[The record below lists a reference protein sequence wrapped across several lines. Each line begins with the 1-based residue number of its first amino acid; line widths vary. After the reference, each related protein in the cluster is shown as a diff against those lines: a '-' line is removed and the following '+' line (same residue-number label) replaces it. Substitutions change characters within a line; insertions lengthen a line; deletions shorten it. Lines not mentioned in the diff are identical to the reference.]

1 MRAAGGDGGLGGVEG
16 VGLGAGEAALDDGG
30 VGGLGRGDGADQRDP
45 RRGGPGEQR
54 AEADDEVD
62 RAEVVDAHLGGAG
75 AAESGAGDQSVI
87 GEQRSAAHLAINPLG
102 KAPMIKDGETVIIE
116 SGAIIEYIT
125 NRHGG
130 RLAVGVNSPNYGRYL
145 QWVHFAEGTAMA
157 RFILNLFVGGFF
169 PGIDPD
175 SPLVGMAKQS
185 SAEILAY
192 LDTELGRSPY
202 FAGNDFTAADIMMF
216 YCFGIVRSPV
226 MNTDLAQYPNIAAY
240 IARIEARPGYQK
252 AMAIANP
259 KKA

>member
-1 MRAAGGDGGLGGVEG
+1 MITVYHLENSRSERVIWLMEELGLAYNLERFNHEPTMRAPD
-16 VGLGAGEAALDDGG
+16 
-30 VGGLGRGDGADQRDP
+30 
-45 RRGGPGEQR
+45 
-54 AEADDEVD
+54 
-62 RAEVVDAHLGGAG
+62 
-75 AAESGAGDQSVI
+75 SMK
-87 GEQRSAAHLAINPLG
+87 AINPLG
-102 KAPMIKDGETVIIE
+102 KAPMIKDGETVVIE

-130 RLAVGVNSPNYGRYL
+130 RLAVGVNSHNYGRYL
-145 QWVHFAEGTAMA
+145 QWMHFAEGTAMA

-192 LDTELGRSPY
+192 LDSELAKDSY
-202 FAGNDFTAADIMMF
+202 FAGSDFTAADIMMM

-226 MNTDLAQYPNIAAY
+226 MSTDLKQYPNIAAY

>member
-1 MRAAGGDGGLGGVEG
+1 MITVYHLENSRSERVIWLMEELGLAYDLERYDREPTMRAPD
-16 VGLGAGEAALDDGG
+16 
-30 VGGLGRGDGADQRDP
+30 
-45 RRGGPGEQR
+45 
-54 AEADDEVD
+54 
-62 RAEVVDAHLGGAG
+62 
-75 AAESGAGDQSVI
+75 SMK
-87 GEQRSAAHLAINPLG
+87 AINPLG
-102 KAPMIKDGETVIIE
+102 KAPMIKDGETVVIE

-130 RLAVGVNSPNYGRYL
+130 RLAVGVNSHNYGRYL
-145 QWVHFAEGTAMA
+145 QWMHFAEGTAMA

-192 LDTELGRSPY
+192 LDSELAKDSY
-202 FAGNDFTAADIMMF
+202 FAGSDFTAADIMMM

-226 MNTDLAQYPNIAAY
+226 MSTDLKQYPNIAAY